1 MGHQTCPRVPDNKAV
16 DNNISNIHFK
26 HVQAIGA
33 AIQNMLLTAHELGL
47 GTCWIGEILKNEDK
61 VKELLGISS
70 SELQLMAVI
79 AVGYPSKKS
88 QSKRKDISEAIINW
102 L

>member
-1 MGHQTCPRVPDNKAV
+1 LIAVFLDNKAV

-70 SELQLMAVI
+70 SELQLVI

-88 QSKRKDISEAIINW
+88 QSKRKDISKAIINW